1 MKPVKKPIIFLLGPT
16 ASGKTDWAVDLQ
28 KQFEALEIISV
39 DSVMVYK
46 ECNVGSAKPLDA
58 ILKKHPHHLVN
69 HVSLDSIFS
78 VANFYDAA
86 MKLIE
91 SIHARD
97 KIPLMVGGSMM
108 YFHLLKT
115 GMSKLPSADSLL
127 RKELEEKILTDGVEA
142 LHADLSQLD
151 SNAAKNIKPQD
162 SQRIIRAI
170 EIITS
175 TGMSLNS
182 NLSMRQ
188 PSQLKEKYKL
198 IEYGIFPKERAK
210 LHERIGFRQEALG
223 GDKLLEEIVQIQN
236 IFNISAEH
244 PAMKAI
250 NYRQGLQ
257 VIEGKLE
264 KSELFEKSLF
274 ATRQFAKRQCT
285 WMRGWKNL
293 IYFDL
298 HQVEDA
304 SERLKKQ
311 LNLLEIV

>member
-1 MKPVKKPIIFLLGPT
+1 MKLSKKPIIFLLGPT
-16 ASGKTDWAVDLQ
+16 ASGKTEWAIDWQ
-28 KQFEALEIISV
+28 NQFEVLEIISV

-46 ECNVGSAKPLDA
+46 ECNVGSAKPSNA

-78 VANFYDAA
+78 VADFYVLA
-86 MKLIE
+86 MKLIDD
-91 SIHARD
+91 IHARD

-108 YFHLLKT
+108 YFNLLKT
-115 GMSKLPSADSLL
+115 GISALPSADRIL
-127 RKELEEKILTDGVEA
+127 RDELEKKILKDGVDV
-142 LHADLSQLD
+142 LHADLSRLD
-151 SNAAKNIKPQD
+151 PEAAKNIDSQD

-175 TGMSLNS
+175 TGMSLS
-182 NLSMRQ
+182 ENLASEQ
-188 PSQLKEKYKL
+188 TSELKEKYTL
-198 IEYGIFPKERAK
+198 MEFGIFPEERAK
-210 LHERIGFRQEALG
+210 LHARIESRQETLV
-223 GDKLLEEIVQIQN
+223 GDNLLEEIVKIQN
-236 IFNISAEH
+236 IFDISAEH

-257 VIEGKLE
+257 VVEGKLE
-264 KSELFEKSLF
+264 KSKLFEKSLF

-285 WMRGWKNL
+285 WMRGWENL

-298 HQVEDA
+298 HQGEEA
-304 SERLKKQ
+304 AEQLKKQ

>member
-1 MKPVKKPIIFLLGPT
+1 MKLSKKPIIFLLGPT
-16 ASGKTDWAVDLQ
+16 ASGKTEWAIDWQ
-28 KQFEALEIISV
+28 NQFEVLEIISV

-46 ECNVGSAKPLDA
+46 ECNVGSAKPSNA

-78 VANFYDAA
+78 VADFYVLAL
-86 MKLIE
+86 KLIDD
-91 SIHARD
+91 IHARD

-108 YFHLLKT
+108 YFNLLKT
-115 GMSKLPSADSLL
+115 GISALPSADRIL
-127 RKELEEKILTDGVEA
+127 RDELEKKILKDGVDV
-142 LHADLSQLD
+142 LHADLSRLD
-151 SNAAKNIKPQD
+151 PEAAKNIDSQD

-175 TGMSLNS
+175 TGMSLS
-182 NLSMRQ
+182 ENLASEQ
-188 PSQLKEKYKL
+188 TSELKEKYTL
-198 IEYGIFPKERAK
+198 MEFGIFPEERAK
-210 LHERIGFRQEALG
+210 LHARIESRQETLV
-223 GDKLLEEIVQIQN
+223 GDNLLEEIVKIQN
-236 IFNISAEH
+236 IFDISAEH

-257 VIEGKLE
+257 VVEGKLE
-264 KSELFEKSLF
+264 KSKLFEKSLF

-285 WMRGWKNL
+285 WMRGWENL

-298 HQVEDA
+298 HQGEEA
-304 SERLKKQ
+304 AKQLKKQ

>member
-1 MKPVKKPIIFLLGPT
+1 MKLSKKPIIFLLGPT
-16 ASGKTDWAVDLQ
+16 ASGKTEWAIDWQ
-28 KQFEALEIISV
+28 NQFEVLEIISV

-46 ECNVGSAKPLDA
+46 ECNVGSAKPSNA

-78 VANFYDAA
+78 VADFYVLA
-86 MKLIE
+86 MKLIDD
-91 SIHARD
+91 IHARD

-108 YFHLLKT
+108 YFNLLKT
-115 GMSKLPSADSLL
+115 GISALPSADRIL
-127 RKELEEKILTDGVEA
+127 RDELEKKILKDGVDV
-142 LHADLSQLD
+142 LHADLSRLD
-151 SNAAKNIKPQD
+151 PEAAKNIDSQD

-175 TGMSLNS
+175 TGMSLS
-182 NLSMRQ
+182 ENLASEQ
-188 PSQLKEKYKL
+188 TSELKEKYTL
-198 IEYGIFPKERAK
+198 MEFGIFPEERAK
-210 LHERIGFRQEALG
+210 LHARIESRQETLV
-223 GDKLLEEIVQIQN
+223 GDNLLEEIVKIQN
-236 IFNISAEH
+236 IFDISAEH

-257 VIEGKLE
+257 VVEGKLE
-264 KSELFEKSLF
+264 KSKLFEKSLF

-285 WMRGWKNL
+285 WMRGWENL

-298 HQVEDA
+298 HQGEEA
-304 SERLKKQ
+304 AKQLKKQ